1 VSAADSALGGGEAV
15 SADLARDL
23 GRLLG
28 DPGRVSHGESA
39 RALHGRDSSYHA
51 ARLPD
56 AVVLARSTDEVAR
69 VAAYANE
76 RGIAV
81 TAFGAGTSN
90 DGHVI
95 PTRGGISVDLS
106 QMTALSVLPEDL
118 MAVVQPGVLRLQLNA
133 RLADLGLHFPVDPG
147 ANATL
152 GGMAATNASG
162 TTAVRYGSMRDQVLG
177 LEVVLADGSVIRTG
191 GRVVKSSAGYNLTG
205 LFVGSE
211 GTLGVITEIVLRV
224 HALPEHTVGICA
236 VFPDVDAACCAA
248 ATAVAAGLSLQRCE
262 LVDALTVA
270 AVNRHFDLGLAEEPS
285 LFAELAGGRAA
296 VEADLEELR
305 TLFAEEGCR
314 DFAAET
320 SQEARNRLWAARH
333 RAGEAILATAPGKIK
348 KSTDVTVPVSEMPGA
363 VRRAREQLEQEG
375 VTAALL
381 GHVADGN
388 YHIVFMVD
396 PEEPEDLARAKRIEA
411 EQIRHALS
419 VGGTC
424 SGEHGI
430 GIGKI
435 GYLEQQYG
443 PAVEV
448 MRGIKN
454 LLDPKGILNPG
465 KVVDLDAA

>member
-1 VSAADSALGGGEAV
+1 
-15 SADLARDL
+15 
-23 GRLLG
+23 
-28 DPGRVSHGESA
+28 
-39 RALHGRDSSYHA
+39 
-51 ARLPD
+51 
-56 AVVLARSTDEVAR
+56 
-69 VAAYANE
+69 
-76 RGIAV
+76 
-81 TAFGAGTSN
+81 
-90 DGHVI
+90 
-95 PTRGGISVDLS
+95 
-106 QMTALSVLPEDL
+106 
-118 MAVVQPGVLRLQLNA
+118 
-133 RLADLGLHFPVDPG
+133 
-147 ANATL
+147 
-152 GGMAATNASG
+152 
-162 TTAVRYGSMRDQVLG
+162 
-177 LEVVLADGSVIRTG
+177 
-191 GRVVKSSAGYNLTG
+191 
-205 LFVGSE
+205 
-211 GTLGVITEIVLRV
+211 
-224 HALPEHTVGICA
+224 VGICA

-248 ATAVAAGLSLQRCE
+248 ATA
-262 LVDALTVA
+262 VA

-314 DFAAET
+314 DFATET